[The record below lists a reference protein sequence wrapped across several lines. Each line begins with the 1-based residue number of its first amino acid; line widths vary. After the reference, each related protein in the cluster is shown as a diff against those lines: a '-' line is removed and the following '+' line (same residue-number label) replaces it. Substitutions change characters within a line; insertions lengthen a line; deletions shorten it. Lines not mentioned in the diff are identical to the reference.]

1 MFFNRVTVL
10 GVGLIGASFAL
21 AMKKRGLCRTITG
34 FGRKES
40 NLVKA
45 KERGIID
52 SFELDP
58 GMASAGSDLVIFSLT
73 ASSFA
78 ETAKRIVGSLK
89 EGAIVTDVGSVKGGL
104 AYEMEEILSHRVSFV
119 GAHPI
124 AGSEK
129 SGIETADADL
139 FEGQKCII
147 TPTKKTDRTAMDALA
162 GLWQSLGA
170 EVVMMTPEEHDK
182 VLGAVSHLPHI
193 VAYEMVNAIE
203 EIDGS
208 YLRYCGRGF
217 RDVTRI
223 ASSSP
228 EMWRDICMFNRE
240 NLVHFL
246 DIFIGRLEKVK
257 AYIARSDADSV
268 EDEFRKAKALRERL
282 GQD

>member
-1 MFFNRVTVL
+1 MFFKRVTVL

-21 AMKKRGLCRTITG
+21 ALKKRGLCGTITG
-34 FGRKES
+34 FGRRAS

-52 SFELDP
+52 SFDLDP
-58 GMASAGSDLVIFSLT
+58 GTASAGSDLVIFSLP

-89 EGAIVTDVGSVKGGL
+89 EGAIVTDVGSMKGGL
-104 AYEMEEILSHRVSFV
+104 VYEMEEVLSHRVSFV

-129 SGIETADADL
+129 SGIETADACL

-147 TPTKKTDRTAMDALA
+147 TPTEKTDRTAMDVLVS
-162 GLWQSLGA
+162 LWQSLGA
-170 EVVMMTPEEHDK
+170 EVVTMSPEEHDK
-182 VLGAVSHLPHI
+182 VLGAVSHFPHI
-193 VAYEMVNAIE
+193 IAYEMVNAIE

-217 RDVTRI
+217 RDSTRI

-228 EMWRDICMFNRE
+228 ELWRDICMFNRE
-240 NLVHFL
+240 NLIHFL
-246 DIFIGRLEKVK
+246 NVFIGRLEKVK
-257 AYIARSDADSV
+257 AYIAKSDADSI
-268 EDEFRKAKALRERL
+268 ELEFRNAKTLRDRL